1 MNGIN
6 DSLQI
11 EYITLDK
18 MAMPLK
24 APFETS
30 FGVEAERRFYL
41 VGVHGGGTTGYAE
54 TVASDDPLYN
64 EETNQTVHHM
74 MVDIMV
80 PRLFAAPINHPDEVS
95 WRLAPL
101 RGNRMAKA
109 ALEMAVWDWFGKRA
123 QVPLYQLF
131 GGTRTDIPVGVSIGI
146 QRTPADLVAIARDFW
161 DQGYRRLKIK
171 IRPGMDIVPLA
182 AVREALPDAPLMAD
196 ANSAYTLKQTAI
208 LKELDALH
216 LMMVEQPLGEDDI
229 IDHATLQRAIET
241 PVCLDESIRTAE
253 DARKAIEMGAC
264 RIINIKLGR
273 VGGFSEARAIHDLAA
288 QHGIPVWC
296 GGMLESGI
304 GRAANLQLTS
314 LPNFT
319 LPGDTSASDRYFAED
334 LIDPPFR
341 LTDHGTLRV
350 PEGPGIGVTPDGDR
364 VARYSSSH
372 EVIRP
377 R

>member
-1 MNGIN
+1 MTGIEGT
-6 DSLQI
+6 LAI
-11 EYITLDK
+11 ECITLDK

-41 VGVHGGGTTGYAE
+41 VGVHGGGISGYAE

-64 EETNQTVHHM
+64 EETNGTVHHM
-74 MVDIMV
+74 IVDIMA
-80 PRLFAAPINHPDEVS
+80 PRLFAAPVSHPDEVS
-95 WRLAPL
+95 RRLWPF

-123 QVPLYQLF
+123 GRPLYQLL

-146 QRTPADLVAIARDFW
+146 QRTPEDLVAIARDFW

-182 AVREALPDAPLMAD
+182 AVREALPDAPMMAD
-196 ANSAYTLKQTAI
+196 ANSAYTLAETPV

-229 IDHATLQRAIET
+229 IDHATLQRAMET
-241 PVCLDESIRTAE
+241 PVCLDESIRTQE
-253 DARKAIEMGAC
+253 DARKAIQMGAC

-273 VGGFSEARAIHDLAA
+273 VGGFSEARAIHDLAG

-304 GRAANLQLTS
+304 GRAANLHLTS

-334 LIDPPFR
+334 IIDPPFR

-350 PEGPGIGVTPDGDR
+350 PEGAGIGVVPDADR
-364 VARYSSSH
+364 VRRYSSHH
-372 EVIRP
+372 EVVKP